1 MTTETKSTQPAVIK
15 PRNTGMKWQKLGE
28 AKDPEFLDDLLLHR
42 KKTDGNPDYY
52 KGYLKSISITDRGK
66 VYSFVVGRNHEGEE
80 VEVDDFTH
88 FAIPKPP
95 VD

>member
-1 MTTETKSTQPAVIK
+1 MTTEPKSTHPAVIN

-28 AKDPEFLDDLLLHR
+28 AKDPEFDKQLFLYD
-42 KKTDGNPDYY
+42 PAQEYPY
-52 KGYLKSISITDRGK
+52 ASGYLISTESTAEWK
-66 VYSFVVGRNHEGEE
+66 VYTFEMEGYTDTGAL
-80 VEVDDFTH
+80 VTSKTVTH

>member
-28 AKDPEFLDDLLLHR
+28 AKDPEFDKQLFLYD
-42 KKTDGNPDYY
+42 PDEQKEYY
-52 KGYLKSISITDRGK
+52 TSGYLVSIESKSEGK
-66 VYSFVVGRNHEGEE
+66 VYTFEMGYTDTGALVTSKTV
-80 VEVDDFTH
+80 TH

>member
-1 MTTETKSTQPAVIK
+1 MTTETKLTQPAVIN

-28 AKDPEFLDDLLLHR
+28 AKDPEFDKLLFLYDPEQIEYPY
-42 KKTDGNPDYY
+42 TS
-52 KGYLKSISITDRGK
+52 GYLVSIESTAEGK
-66 VYSFVVGRNHEGEE
+66 VYTFEMDGYTETGALVTSKTV
-80 VEVDDFTH
+80 TH